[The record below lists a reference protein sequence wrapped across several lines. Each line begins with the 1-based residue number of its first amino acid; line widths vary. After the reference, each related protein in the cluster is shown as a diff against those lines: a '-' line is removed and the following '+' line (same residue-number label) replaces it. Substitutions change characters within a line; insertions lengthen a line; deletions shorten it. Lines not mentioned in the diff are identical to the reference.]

1 MITERN
7 STSDSPITVLQIISG
22 FAVEGPLGGIER
34 FGMSLS
40 KNLLDLSVTPIL
52 CGLWA
57 YDTPYER
64 EWVKSMRQLGIRAFI
79 AAAWDENAPYK
90 SFRQAIRGIRNEE
103 LSRVDIIHSHTQF
116 GDLASLYFKR
126 SLGARRI
133 IRTVHNEKEWGK
145 RPLRRLLFTNLA
157 YPLLFDAELGVAQQV
172 VDKLDQRPLSRL
184 TGRKAGLYHNAL
196 EIEHFAEPVTP
207 RADIL
212 SGLGLDPDALIVG
225 SIGRLVEQ
233 KGHSYLLQ
241 AVPHVLKV
249 VPQARFLIIGAGE
262 LREELA
268 VEAGHLG
275 IQSKVIFTGPRQD
288 VASLLNSMDLFVNPS
303 LWEGL
308 PTVVM
313 ESMAARVPVLATN
326 VPGID
331 ELIEPRVS
339 GQLVPPG
346 NPLALA
352 QGMIEMLVMAPELK
366 QLMTGQAYERV
377 ISSFSIK
384 TVARQHQKLYTDLL
398 AK

>member
-57 YDTPYER
+57 YDTPYEK

-79 AAAWDENAPYK
+79 AAEWDESAPYK
-90 SFRQAIRGIRNEE
+90 SFRRAIRGIRNEE

-116 GDLASLYFKR
+116 GDLASLYFRR

-133 IRTVHNEKEWGK
+133 IRTVHNDKEWGK

-157 YPLLFDAELGVAQQV
+157 YPLLFDSELGVAQQV

-184 TGRKAGLYHNAL
+184 ARKKAGLYHNAL
-196 EIEHFAEPVTP
+196 EMERFAEPVTP
-207 RADIL
+207 RSDIL

-233 KGHSYLLQ
+233 KGHTYLLQ
-241 AVPHVLKV
+241 AVPHVLKA
-249 VPQARFLIIGAGE
+249 VPQARFLIIGSGE

-268 VEAGHLG
+268 EEAGHLG

-288 VASLLNSMDLFVNPS
+288 VGNLLNSMDLFVNPS

-352 QGMIEMLVMAPELK
+352 QGMIEMLAMAPELK